1 MKDITDAANPH
12 IADTRVITDPTI
24 VITDLSI
31 TITTIHQ
38 HIGITRIIRIIRIIL
53 MEAITV
59 FIHIAPIGIA
69 VIIGITVENT
79 VAIIVMAGLAQAA
92 PSKIVTRIT
101 EKNVHGSTAAD
112 RIEC

>member
-12 IADTRVITDPTI
+12 IADTRVIPDPTI

-38 HIGITRIIRIIRIIL
+38 HIGITRIIRIIL

-92 PSKIVTRIT
+92 PTKIVTRIT